1 MRGLGPEISDKLSIP
16 LRLGS
21 PAVYH
26 SAYAAG
32 EARFAAADPENRPT
46 PDQVRGKLFGVM
58 L

>member
-16 LRLGS
+16 LRLGG

-26 SAYAAG
+26 SPHAAG
-32 EARFAAADPENRPT
+32 EARFAAADPENRAT
-46 PDQVRGKLFGVM
+46 QVRGKLFGIM